1 MKVHGTVWIYYV
13 RPHALIYWPSYLQC
27 NLCCTIIHIIPA
39 YPLTDFCWPL
49 FCATAP
55 HLESTK
61 AIDLVSQGLLDQ
73 ARSEIADRSKR
84 PNCANRIKSSLLNGL
99 FLVSLS
105 IHQFLK
111 GSRHGSL
118 FMLTWWWS
126 PLQLGRQEYTNVFE
140 NADQRQNFSEF
151 SSSCPQNRRNEE
163 CPTKWQHS
171 RGRSLRPRKC
181 SAPSFP
187 PCRPPQPPSADRPSA

>member
-1 MKVHGTVWIYYV
+1 MQQHHTLRAPRRSILSAKVSWI
-13 RPHALIYWPSYLQC
+13 RLAAKSQIDPSAQIVQIVS
-27 NLCCTIIHIIPA
+27 NRRSSM
-39 YPLTDFCWPL
+39 DSF
-49 FCATAP
+49 
-55 HLESTK
+55 S
-61 AIDLVSQGLLDQ
+61 LVLAFINSWFQG
-73 ARSEIADRSKR
+73 
-84 PNCANRIKSSLLNGL
+84 SS
-99 FLVSLS
+99 
-105 IHQFLK
+105 
-111 GSRHGSL
+111 HGSL

-140 NADQRQNFSEF
+140 NAYQRLTFPEF